1 MCHTLAD
8 GPRLSA
14 YSRGIPC
21 GSLVSQTRSRK
32 LTVHPTATH
41 PFAAARN
48 SGRHLRAL
56 AACAATATLLVGC
69 TPLGSQPSSSTA
81 TTSSPEASQ
90 LVALSDEV
98 EVAVGEG
105 DASTSFAADAL
116 DVLDKLDVAP
126 RDEWEEFDREG
137 SFGEGW
143 QDPDGNGCDARNDA
157 LAVAMTDV
165 DLNRDGCRVDTGAF
179 VDPYSGDEIDFER
192 GPNTSPLVQ
201 IDHVVAL
208 ANAWRTGAKEL
219 SFEERVELS
228 NDPMNLQATAGWVN
242 DDKKSQDAANW
253 LPPQESYH
261 CTYVARQIVVKA
273 TYNLW
278 VTQAEHDAMRDVL
291 EDCA

>member
-1 MCHTLAD
+1 MSFAIVA
-8 GPRLSA
+8 P
-14 YSRGIPC
+14 PC
-21 GSLVSQTRSRK
+21 GSLERQTRSRK
-32 LTVHPTATH
+32 LQVPPTSS
-41 PFAAARN
+41 PAARRSVHR
-48 SGRHLRAL
+48 SGRRAL
-56 AACAATATLLVGC
+56 AAGALIGVAALLSGC
-69 TPLGSQPSSSTA
+69 TPLAPQATSPADGGTA
-81 TTSSPEASQ
+81 PESSQ
-90 LVALSDEV
+90 LVDLAGEV
-98 EVAVGEG
+98 EAAAAEG
-105 DASTSFAADAL
+105 DAPASFAADAL
-116 DVLDKLDVAP
+116 DVLGKLDVAP
-126 RDEWEEFDREG
+126 RDEWQEFDREG

-157 LAVAMTDV
+157 LAASMTEV
-165 DLNRDGCRVDTGAF
+165 NRNRDGCRVDTGVF
-179 VDPYSGDEIDFER
+179 VDPYSGDEIDFQR
-192 GPNTSPLVQ
+192 GPDTSPLVQ

-208 ANAWRTGAKEL
+208 ANAWRTGAKDL

-273 TYNLW
+273 TYSLW

>member
-1 MCHTLAD
+1 MLPTLTSHAD
-8 GPRLSA
+8 AVARRPGRLLLA
-14 YSRGIPC
+14 
-21 GSLVSQTRSRK
+21 
-32 LTVHPTATH
+32 TV
-41 PFAAARN
+41 
-48 SGRHLRAL
+48 AL
-56 AACAATATLLVGC
+56 IGVVGMLVGC
-69 TPLGSQPSSSTA
+69 TPLGTQAPSS
-81 TTSSPEASQ
+81 TTSSSSAEASQ
-90 LVALSDEV
+90 LVALSGEV
-98 EVAVGEG
+98 EAAAAEG

-116 DVLDKLDVAP
+116 DVLSKLDIAP

-157 LAVAMTDV
+157 LAASMTDV
-165 DLNRDGCRVDTGAF
+165 DLNRDGCRVDTGVF
-179 VDPYSGDEIDFER
+179 LDPYSGDEIDFER

-291 EDCA
+291 EHCA

>member
-1 MCHTLAD
+1 MEDAR
-8 GPRLSA
+8 PASA
-14 YSRGIPC
+14 AAPC
-21 GSLVSQTRSRK
+21 GSLVRQTRSRK
-32 LTVHPTATH
+32 FPVLPI
-41 PFAAARN
+41 
-48 SGRHLRAL
+48 SSSK
-56 AACAATATLLVGC
+56 AATRRAGRILLATIALVGVASLLAGC
-69 TPLGSQPSSSTA
+69 TPLATQSTRS
-81 TTSSPEASQ
+81 TSGTASPPASQ
-90 LVALSDEV
+90 LVALSEEV
-98 EVAVGEG
+98 EAATAEG
-105 DASTSFAADAL
+105 DASTSFASDAL
-116 DVLDKLDVAP
+116 DVLGKLPIAP

-157 LAVAMTDV
+157 LAASMTDV
-165 DLNRDGCRVDTGAF
+165 ERNRDACRVDTGVF

-253 LPPQESYH
+253 LPPQESYR

-291 EDCA
+291 ADCA

>member
-1 MCHTLAD
+1 MLPTS
-8 GPRLSA
+8 SA
-14 YSRGIPC
+14 
-21 GSLVSQTRSRK
+21 
-32 LTVHPTATH
+32 H
-41 PFAAARN
+41 AAARRP
-48 SGRHLRAL
+48 GRRLL
-56 AACAATATLLVGC
+56 ATLAILGAASLLAGC
-69 TPLGSQPSSSTA
+69 TPLTTPTGSSDSGSTSSTGSA
-81 TTSSPEASQ
+81 TTDANQ
-90 LVALSDEV
+90 LVALSGEV
-98 EVAVGEG
+98 EAATTDGADG
-105 DASTSFAADAL
+105 TSTSFASDAL
-116 DVLDKLDVAP
+116 DVLGKLDIAP

-157 LAVAMTDV
+157 LAASMTDV
-165 DLNRDGCRVDTGAF
+165 DLNRDGCRVDAGVF
-179 VDPYSGDEIDFER
+179 VDPYSGDEVDFER
-192 GPNTSPLVQ
+192 GPDTSPLVQ

-208 ANAWRTGAKEL
+208 ANAWRTGAKDL

-253 LPPQESYH
+253 LPPLESYH

>member
-1 MCHTLAD
+1 MPSSTA
-8 GPRLSA
+8 S
-14 YSRGIPC
+14 
-21 GSLVSQTRSRK
+21 TRR
-32 LTVHPTATH
+32 
-41 PFAAARN
+41 
-48 SGRHLRAL
+48 SGRILL
-56 AACAATATLLVGC
+56 ATAVLVGVASALTGC
-69 TPLGSQPSSSTA
+69 TPLTTQTPSS
-81 TTSSPEASQ
+81 TTGSASPEAGQ
-90 LVALSDEV
+90 LAALSGEV
-98 EVAVGEG
+98 EAAAADG

-116 DVLDKLDVAP
+116 EVLGKLDIAP

-157 LAVAMTDV
+157 LAASMTDV